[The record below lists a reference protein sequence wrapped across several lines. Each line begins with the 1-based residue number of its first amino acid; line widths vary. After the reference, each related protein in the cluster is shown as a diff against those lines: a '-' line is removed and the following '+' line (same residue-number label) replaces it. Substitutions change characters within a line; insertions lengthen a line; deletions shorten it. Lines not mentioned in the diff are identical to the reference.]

1 MAILSKVCKSDNFES
16 HNSLKLSFTNIRGL
30 RSNFVDCESFLES
43 NSPDILALCE
53 TNLDD
58 SIDSGNFSVRG
69 YLPLI
74 RKDSSTHMH
83 GLAVYVKEGLPF
95 ARDLSL
101 ENSADSY
108 LCFRLALLHSVS
120 YFFFL
125 YRSPSSSLCT
135 VFDSISSNI
144 DEVLSINPSANVF
157 VFGDFNVHHKDWLTY
172 SGGTDR
178 PGELCYNFSISN
190 DLTQIVNFP
199 TRIPDCDS
207 HSPALLDLF
216 LSSDASICS
225 AMAFPPLGNSDH
237 VVVSV
242 FIDFPVNSK
251 QDAPFHRV
259 AYDYSRAD
267 WDGLRDHLRDVPWE
281 DIFKLGASTAASEFC
296 EWVQVGIDVYIPH
309 RKYQVKPH
317 SSPWFSAA
325 CAAAI
330 AHRNHFFH
338 LYQQNKSS
346 ESKVKFRQASN
357 RVAKGFLKLPN
368 LHMLLKQKSPSLPR
382 NLALGTF
389 GELLIVFSTKVNLLY
404 LLYSTDRRCCLLH
417 LIKQNYLL
425 KTFPRTQILM
435 TLVSLYL
442 FSLLELI

>member
-1 MAILSKVCKSDNFES
+1 MTILSKACKPDNFES

-58 SIDSGNFSVRG
+58 SIDSGNFSLRS

-101 ENSADSY
+101 ENSSDSY
-108 LCFRLALLHSVS
+108 LCFRLSLLHSLS

-125 YRSPSSSLCT
+125 YRLPSSALCT
-135 VFDSISSNI
+135 VFDS
-144 DEVLSINPSANVF
+144 VLSINPSANVF

-172 SGGTDR
+172 SSGTDR
-178 PGELCYNFSISN
+178 PGECCYNFSISN
-190 DLTQIVNFP
+190 DLTQMVDFP
-199 TRIPDCDS
+199 TRIPDYDS

-225 AMAFPPLGNSDH
+225 TMAFPPLGNSDH

-242 FIDFPVNSK
+242 SIDFPTNSQ
-251 QDAPFHRV
+251 QDAPFHRI

-267 WDGLRDHLRDVPWE
+267 WDGLCDHLRDVPWE
-281 DIFKLGASTAASEFC
+281 DIFKLGASAAASEFC
-296 EWVQVGIDVYIPH
+296 EWIQVGIDVYIPH
-309 RKYQVKPH
+309 RKYQVKSH

-330 AHRNHFFH
+330 VHRNHFFR
-338 LYQQNKSS
+338 LYQRVKSS
-346 ESKVKFRQASN
+346 DSKVKFRQASN
-357 RVAKGFLKLPN
+357 CCKRVLEAAKLAYANKTKESITSQKLGSREFWWIADSVLN
-368 LHMLLKQKSPSLPR
+368 KGKSAIPP
-382 NLALGTF
+382 
-389 GELLIVFSTKVNLLY
+389 
-404 LLYSTDRRCCLLH
+404 
-417 LIKQNYLL
+417 
-425 KTFPRTQILM
+425 
-435 TLVSLYL
+435 L
-442 FSLLELI
+442 FNGP